1 MMIDLCN
8 TLVDN
13 DLTREELLPHIKVV
27 STTDKDAPKLTELLA
42 KCFNLPS
49 EEVALRQLLYSNAQL
64 DNSVKVI
71 DERNGDIYGFLIFCS
86 YPLIVGS
93 PIEHI
98 NKRLSGFLDAFKQI
112 NGHSFIL
119 DKRLRGVGIDKQM
132 LFLQKE
138 YLEKYDLIWLAVEY
152 SLKTNNYWKRLGF
165 KELFKIPDATFY
177 GMFNGKF
184 HSENIYIIIDRLKNH
199 EDYNK

>member
-13 DLTREELLPHIKVV
+13 DLTREELLPQIKVV
-27 STTDKDAPKLTELLA
+27 STTYKDAPKLTELLA

-49 EEVALRQLLYSNAQL
+49 EEVALRQLLYSNARL